1 MIIQV
6 FEFRIFFEL
15 RYSYFRILIII
26 ISADYINHIDNFLS
40 MFGAKR
46 LSSMRY
52 LKLHPWNVSY
62 KEAVE
67 IQKILKKQITL
78 KGSFKNLNGKLIA
91 GADVSYDKEID
102 RFYAGVVVFELQTM
116 QKIEEVTAS
125 GKVGFP
131 YIPGLLSF
139 REAPILLRAF
149 SKVRKTP
156 DIIMLDAQ
164 GIAHPR
170 GIGLASHIGL
180 LLNKPSI
187 GCAKTRL
194 IGEYNNVGKEVGY
207 YSQLT
212 IKGKTVGVVLRTRKN
227 VKPVFVSPGHKIDL
241 VTSIDI
247 VLKSCRGYK
256 LPEPTRQAH
265 NLVNKVRKGEI

>member
-1 MIIQV
+1 M
-6 FEFRIFFEL
+6 
-15 RYSYFRILIII
+15 
-26 ISADYINHIDNFLS
+26 
-40 MFGAKR
+40 K
-46 LSSMRY
+46 Y
-52 LKLHPWNVSY
+52 LKLHPWNVNY

-67 IQKILKKQITL
+67 IQKKLKKQIIL
-78 KGSFKNLNGKLIA
+78 KNSFKNLNGKLIA

-102 RFYAGVVVFELQTM
+102 RFYAGIVVFELQTM

-125 GKVGFP
+125 GKVSFP

-149 SKVRKTP
+149 SKVKKTP
-156 DIIMLDAQ
+156 DIIILDAQ

-194 IGEYNNVGKEVGY
+194 IGEYDNVGKEAGY

-212 IKGKTVGVVLRTRKN
+212 IKGKVVGIVLRTRKN

-241 VTSIDI
+241 ATSIDL

>member
-1 MIIQV
+1 M
-6 FEFRIFFEL
+6 
-15 RYSYFRILIII
+15 
-26 ISADYINHIDNFLS
+26 
-40 MFGAKR
+40 K
-46 LSSMRY
+46 Y
-52 LKLHPWNVSY
+52 LKLHPWNVNY

-67 IQKILKKQITL
+67 IQKKLKKQIIL
-78 KGSFKNLNGKLIA
+78 KNSFKNLNGKLIA

-125 GKVGFP
+125 GKVSFP

-139 REAPILLRAF
+139 RESPILLRAF
-149 SKVRKTP
+149 SKVKKTP
-156 DIIMLDAQ
+156 DIIILDAQ

-194 IGEYNNVGKEVGY
+194 IGEYDNVGKEAGY

-212 IKGKTVGVVLRTRKN
+212 IKGKAVGVVLRTRKN

-241 VTSIDI
+241 ATSIDL

>member
-1 MIIQV
+1 M
-6 FEFRIFFEL
+6 
-15 RYSYFRILIII
+15 
-26 ISADYINHIDNFLS
+26 
-40 MFGAKR
+40 K
-46 LSSMRY
+46 Y
-52 LKLHPWNVSY
+52 LKLHPWNVNY

-67 IQKILKKQITL
+67 IQKRLKKQIIL
-78 KGSFKNLNGKLIA
+78 KNSFKNLNGKLIA

-125 GKVGFP
+125 GKVSFP
-131 YIPGLLSF
+131 YSPGLRSF
-139 REAPILLRAF
+139 RESPILLRAF
-149 SKVRKTP
+149 SKVKKTP
-156 DIIMLDAQ
+156 DIIILDAQ

-194 IGEYNNVGKEVGY
+194 IGKYDNVGKEAGY

-212 IKGKTVGVVLRTRKN
+212 IKGKAVGVVLRTRKN

-241 VTSIDI
+241 ATSIDI

-265 NLVNKVRKGEI
+265 NLVTKVRKGEI